1 MSPAALLVVVGLV
14 TIGLVFGYR
23 TYSELRDLRSSA
35 RNLLDRCASDL
46 SLGMPGDGPVA
57 VQLNSLATA
66 LVDRNARYRSDREL
80 NARMADALDALG
92 LGVVIVD
99 VDGRVL
105 LRNRVADALSQLR
118 REDVLVP
125 TRLDSLFSAALAGHS
140 GEEILELHGPPA
152 RTLVLTAQPVFERD
166 NDGQIAGALG
176 LIEDQTERLRL
187 ESVRRDFVAN
197 ISHELRTPIG
207 ALGLLAEAIADA
219 DDPDTAARLADHMGD
234 EVERLT
240 RTIEDLLELSKIEGG
255 GQRETT
261 VVSVKSVVAEAVAR
275 ARPVAEGEGMQLVV
289 VPGSEHLEVR
299 GDSRQL
305 VSALFNL
312 LDNAVKYSEPENSIE
327 VRTGREGPDVL
338 ISVTDHG
345 IGIPAADIGRVFE
358 RFYRVDAARSRATG
372 GTGLGLA
379 IVRHVAV
386 NHGGDVQVRSRAGE
400 GSTFSLRLP
409 AAHGDTTVAEVG

>member
-1 MSPAALLVVVGLV
+1 MSPTALLVAVGLV
-14 TIGLVFGYR
+14 AVVLVFGYR
-23 TYSELRDLRSSA
+23 TYSELRSLRSSA
-35 RNLLDRCASDL
+35 RNVLDRCASDV
-46 SLGMPGDGPVA
+46 SLGVPADGPVA

-99 VDGRVL
+99 VAGRVL
-105 LRNRVADALSQLR
+105 LRNRVAEALSQLR

-125 TRLDSLFSAALAGHS
+125 TRLDSLFAAALAGHS

-166 NDGQIAGALG
+166 NEGQIAGALG

-219 DDPDTAARLADHMGD
+219 DDPETAARLADHMGD

-261 VVSVKSVVAEAVAR
+261 AVPVEAVVAEAVAR
-275 ARPVAEGEGMQLVV
+275 ARPVAEGAGMDLVI
-289 VPGSEHLEVR
+289 VPSSEHLEVR

-327 VRTGREGPDVL
+327 VRTGREGSDVL

-386 NHGGDVQVRSRAGE
+386 NHGGDVQVRSRAGK
-400 GSTFSLRLP
+400 GSTFTLRLP
-409 AAHGDTTVAEVG
+409 AAHGDTQVAEVG